1 MKLHSIKLRGFRGYK
16 ERTTIEFDNLTALIG
31 KNDAGKTTILE
42 ALDIFFNDKKGVV
55 KFDKSDVNV
64 DLFKDNPKFEVEIGC
79 EFTDYPQELVL
90 DESTKTDLESEYLLN
105 SKKHLEIIKKFL
117 PSGISRT
124 YIRALHP
131 CGEHCSNLI
140 TTKIKDLRKI
150 VEQHKIVCPDKTSNP
165 VLRKSIWSH
174 FDDLGELNL
183 QETEIEID
191 KEDGKA
197 IWGKL
202 QNYLPIY
209 TLFQADRKNSDND
222 DEVQDPLK
230 TAVREILA
238 APEMQKQLEAIAAK
252 VSKTLRDVSDRTL
265 EKLRELDPN
274 VASTLNPNIP
284 DSSCLKWPDV
294 FKCVSISG
302 DNDIPINKRG
312 SGIKRLILLSFF
324 RAEAERRAQNSSCHI
339 IYGFEEPETSQHP
352 DNQVKLIEAF
362 KQLTKNSNSNAQII
376 ISTHSPKIV
385 KNLKIENLRLIRSVK
400 GKGVEVPK
408 IESNTLPYPSLNEV
422 NYTAFDDISEGYY
435 NELYG
440 FISSVNFDE
449 KYEEATKT
457 KVAYFNQ
464 KFYETEHI
472 SKEKK
477 IRHQIHHPENDQNTP
492 YNQRELKDSIE
503 KIRQFIFDNKNEM
516 VEIYKL
522 HHR

>member
-1 MKLHSIKLRGFRGYK
+1 MKLHSITLHGFRGYK
-16 ERTTIEFDNLTALIG
+16 ERTTIEFGNLTALIG
-31 KNDAGKTTILE
+31 KNDAGKTTVLE
-42 ALDIFFNDKKGVV
+42 ALDLFFNDKKGVV
-55 KFDKSDVNV
+55 KFEKSDVNV
-64 DLFKDNPKFEVEIGC
+64 DLLKENPKFEVEIGC

-140 TTKIKDLRKI
+140 ATKIKDLRKI

-209 TLFQADRKNSDND
+209 SLFQSDRKNSDND

-238 APEMQKQLEAIAAK
+238 APEMREQLEAIAAE
-252 VSKTLRDVSDRTL
+252 VSKTLHDVSSRTL
-265 EKLRELDPN
+265 DKLKELDPS
-274 VASTLNPNIP
+274 VASTLKPNIP
-284 DSSCLKWPDV
+284 GPDLLKWPDV
-294 FKCVSISG
+294 FKGVSISG
-302 DNDIPINKRG
+302 DKDIPINKRG
-312 SGIKRLILLSFF
+312 SGIKRLVLLSFF
-324 RAEAERRAQNSSCHI
+324 RAEAERRSQSSSSASI

-352 DNQVKLIEAF
+352 NNQIKLIKSF
-362 KQLTKNSNSNAQII
+362 LQISNKSNTQII
-376 ISTHSPKIV
+376 ISTHSPRIV
-385 KNLKIENLRLIRSVK
+385 KNLNFDNLRLIKKTDSTIDVLP
-400 GKGVEVPK
+400 VDP
-408 IESNTLPYPSLNEV
+408 NLLPYPSLNEV
-422 NYTAFDDISEGYY
+422 NYIAFDEATEEYHDELFGLLCSSNTIKKYED
-435 NELYG
+435 NLPKELYIYDNG
-440 FISSVNFDE
+440 N
-449 KYEEATKT
+449 
-457 KVAYFNQ
+457 
-464 KFYETEHI
+464 
-472 SKEKK
+472 EKK
-477 IRHQIHHPENDQNTP
+477 MSKTRIIRHIIHHPENKNNP
-492 YNQRELKDSIE
+492 HFSAAELRQSI
-503 KIRQFIFDNKNEM
+503 INMRQFIISHKT
-516 VEIYKL
+516 EIEQALKTQICL
-522 HHR
+522 